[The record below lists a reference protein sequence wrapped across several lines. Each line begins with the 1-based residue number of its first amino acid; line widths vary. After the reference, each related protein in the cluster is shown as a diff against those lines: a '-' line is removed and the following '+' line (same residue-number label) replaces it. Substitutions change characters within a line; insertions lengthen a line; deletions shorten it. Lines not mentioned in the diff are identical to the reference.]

1 MRVDQLPKL
10 SPINCEQLLNG
21 KPRTKLANN
30 TTLRQGRNRYV
41 VTLHNTEVLTLE
53 PETMTITINTGGYN
67 TKTTIGRLNAML
79 AGYAVQRVNVKDGE
93 CVVTMLDGTTRAGNR
108 ITIES
113 GDYR

>member
-30 TTLRQGRNRYV
+30 TTLRQGRNRYI

-53 PETMTITINTGGYN
+53 PETMTITINTTVGIVN
-67 TKTTIGRLNAML
+67 MKRVIPCRKHRDSDGR
-79 AGYAVQRVNVKDGE
+79 RRTD
-93 CVVTMLDGTTRAGNR
+93 R
-108 ITIES
+108 
-113 GDYR
+113 